1 MMIVTDIV
9 TISLAK
15 GIRRRIFVK
24 IISLFI
30 HAYLLVLIYEALSE
44 DKRRYVNCV
53 AVIIIAGV
61 KYLMELRFVTSN
73 LVPFVICTILI
84 VYSICCHSRNA
95 NIANL
100 KYALVAYGAD
110 YVMSIALGSVCGF
123 MATAVHMR
131 NVTVKYLVLDF
142 GRIMIALLLHK
153 YREQMRVL
161 KQMKVLNIG
170 VIGTVI
176 LLVTEQLMRI
186 AYSTKYMG
194 YVHIAIPCA
203 YLAALFTILWLI
215 DHYKM
220 AKIQKMYADDNKQMS
235 QKLHRSKEIL
245 PMIAQYA
252 ASMDLVQ
259 DEEMRKKLEAI
270 CRDYGK
276 ELGGAEVSA
285 EFIETTGID
294 LTDLLLRTKIMECGE
309 EDIQLEVF
317 VRTQIDKD
325 MKRLD
330 ISDAEITRLL
340 GDLLRNA
347 IHAVTGLQDRVILLL
362 IVRDENDHVLIQIF
376 DTGIPFPPYVLERF
390 GERGNTTWGTGNG
403 LADMM
408 ETVKRAHASIEV
420 NTKLGQED
428 VFEKV
433 ISICFDGKDQVE
445 VA

>member
-1 MMIVTDIV
+1 ME
-9 TISLAK
+9 
-15 GIRRRIFVK
+15 
-24 IISLFI
+24 IIAVFI
-30 HAYLLVLIYEALSE
+30 HAYMLVFIYEILSE
-44 DKRRYVNCV
+44 EKQKYINCV
-53 AVIIIAGV
+53 AILLIGSA
-61 KYLMELRFVTSN
+61 KYLLEPRPITSN
-73 LVPFVICTILI
+73 LAPLVICTMLI
-84 VYSICCHSRNA
+84 GYSMCGHSRNS

-100 KYALVAYGAD
+100 QYALVAYGMD
-110 YVMSIALGSVCGF
+110 YFINIVLGCFCGLIA
-123 MATAVHMR
+123 ATINR
-131 NVTVKYLVLDF
+131 ENIYVKYLIIDI
-142 GRIMIALLLHK
+142 GRILIVFILNK
-153 YREQMRVL
+153 YREHVRRI

-170 VIGTVI
+170 VIGTII
-176 LLVTEQLMRI
+176 LLLAEQLIRVSFTN
-186 AYSTKYMG
+186 AKRNYTDL
-194 YVHIAIPCA
+194 AIVCT
-203 YLAALFTILWLI
+203 YLAALFTTLWLL

-220 AKIQKMYADDNKQMS
+220 AKIQKMYEEDNKQMS

-245 PMIAQYA
+245 PMIAQYV
-252 ASMDLVQ
+252 ASMDQ
-259 DEEMRKKLEAI
+259 TQNEEMRKKLEAI

-294 LTDLLLRTKIMECGE
+294 LTDLLLRTKIMECSD

-317 VRTQIDKD
+317 VSTQIDKD

-330 ISDAEITRLL
+330 VSNGEITRLL

-347 IHAVTGLQDRVILLL
+347 IHAVSGLQDKVILLM
-362 IVRDENDHVLIQIF
+362 IVRDENGHVLIQIY

-408 ETVKRAHASIEV
+408 ETVRRAHASIEV
-420 NTKLGQED
+420 NTKLGRED
-428 VFEKV
+428 VFAKV

>member
-1 MMIVTDIV
+1 M
-9 TISLAK
+9 
-15 GIRRRIFVK
+15 RI
-24 IISLFI
+24 
-30 HAYLLVLIYEALSE
+30 
-44 DKRRYVNCV
+44 
-53 AVIIIAGV
+53 
-61 KYLMELRFVTSN
+61 
-73 LVPFVICTILI
+73 
-84 VYSICCHSRNA
+84 
-95 NIANL
+95 
-100 KYALVAYGAD
+100 
-110 YVMSIALGSVCGF
+110 
-123 MATAVHMR
+123 
-131 NVTVKYLVLDF
+131 
-142 GRIMIALLLHK
+142 
-153 YREQMRVL
+153 
-161 KQMKVLNIG
+161 LNIG
-170 VIGTVI
+170 VVGTVI
-176 LLVTEQLMRI
+176 LIFIEQLVRI
-186 AYSTKYMG
+186 AYSTKHLSYVYM
-194 YVHIAIPCA
+194 AITCT

-276 ELGGAEVSA
+276 ELGGTEVSA

-362 IVRDENDHVLIQIF
+362 IVRDKNDHVLIQIF

>member
-1 MMIVTDIV
+1 MLVVISFV
-9 TISLAK
+9 TIQREKSIL
-15 GIRRRIFVK
+15 GRIYVK
-24 IISLFI
+24 IIAVFI
-30 HAYLLVLIYEALSE
+30 HAYMLVFVYEILSE
-44 DKRRYVNCV
+44 DKHKYFNYV
-53 AVIIIAGV
+53 AVLLIAGAQ
-61 KYLMELRFVTSN
+61 YLMKSRPVTSN
-73 LVPFVICTILI
+73 LIPIVLCTILI
-84 VYSICCHSRNA
+84 LYGMCGHGRNS
-95 NIANL
+95 NIENL
-100 KYALVAYGAD
+100 KYALIAYGID
-110 YVMSIALGSVCGF
+110 YFISIICGTICGLIG
-123 MATAVHMR
+123 AAINTDNEV
-131 NVTVKYLVLDF
+131 VKYLVINI
-142 GRIMIALLLHK
+142 GRMIIVFILHK
-153 YREQMRVL
+153 YREHVRMI
-161 KQMKVLNIG
+161 KKMWVLNIG
-170 VIGTVI
+170 VFGTIV
-176 LLVTEQLMRI
+176 LLIAEQIIRASFMKTQRE
-186 AYSTKYMG
+186 
-194 YVHIAIPCA
+194 YVNLAIVCT
-203 YLAALFTILWLI
+203 YLAALYTILWLI

>member
-1 MMIVTDIV
+1 MI
-9 TISLAK
+9 
-15 GIRRRIFVK
+15 
-24 IISLFI
+24 
-30 HAYLLVLIYEALSE
+30 
-44 DKRRYVNCV
+44 
-53 AVIIIAGV
+53 
-61 KYLMELRFVTSN
+61 
-73 LVPFVICTILI
+73 
-84 VYSICCHSRNA
+84 
-95 NIANL
+95 
-100 KYALVAYGAD
+100 
-110 YVMSIALGSVCGF
+110 
-123 MATAVHMR
+123 
-131 NVTVKYLVLDF
+131 
-142 GRIMIALLLHK
+142 
-153 YREQMRVL
+153 
-161 KQMKVLNIG
+161 KQRWILNIG

-176 LLVTEQLMRI
+176 LLFIEQLVRVS
-186 AYSTKYMG
+186 YTTEYWTYL
-194 YVHIAIPCA
+194 YVAITCT

>member
-1 MMIVTDIV
+1 ME
-9 TISLAK
+9 
-15 GIRRRIFVK
+15 
-24 IISLFI
+24 IIALFI
-30 HAYLLVLIYEALSE
+30 RAYLLVFIYQILSE
-44 DKRRYVNCV
+44 DKRKYFIYV
-53 AVIIIAGV
+53 AVLLIAGAQYFMKSRLV
-61 KYLMELRFVTSN
+61 ISN
-73 LVPFVICTILI
+73 LVPIVICTILI
-84 VYSICCHSRNA
+84 LYSMCCHSKNS
-95 NIANL
+95 NVANL
-100 KYALVAYGAD
+100 KYALVAYGVD
-110 YVMSIALGSVCGF
+110 YLINVVLGSACGF
-123 MATAVHMR
+123 FAAIVHMR
-131 NVTVKYLVLDF
+131 SDAVKYLIVD
-142 GRIMIALLLHK
+142 IAKIVIFLILCR
-153 YREQMRVL
+153 YREQIRMI
-161 KQMKVLNIG
+161 KQMRILNIG
-170 VIGTVI
+170 VVGTII
-176 LLVTEQLMRI
+176 LLVIEQFVRI
-186 AYSTKYMG
+186 AYTTKYMS
-194 YVHIAIPCA
+194 YVYIAIPCT

-276 ELGGAEVSA
+276 ELGGTEVSA

-362 IVRDENDHVLIQIF
+362 IVRDKNDHVLIQIF

>member
-1 MMIVTDIV
+1 MKIV
-9 TISLAK
+9 A
-15 GIRRRIFVK
+15 
-24 IISLFI
+24 LFI
-30 HAYLLVLIYEALSE
+30 HAYILVLIYEILSE
-44 DKRRYVNCV
+44 DKRRYINCV
-53 AVIIIAGV
+53 TVFLIVGV
-61 KYLMELRFVTSN
+61 KYLMERRLVISN
-73 LVPFVICTILI
+73 LVPLVICTILI
-84 VYSICCHSRNA
+84 VYSMCCHSRNS

-100 KYALVAYGAD
+100 KYAVVAYGVD
-110 YVMSIALGSVCGF
+110 YLINIVLGSICGF
-123 MATAVHMR
+123 VVTLVDTE
-131 NVTVKYLVLDF
+131 NVVMKYLVLYIA
-142 GRIMIALLLHK
+142 RIMVVPLLYK
-153 YREQMRVL
+153 YRERVRMI

-170 VIGTVI
+170 VIGTII
-176 LLVTEQLMRI
+176 LMFTEQLIRISYPKMRF
-186 AYSTKYMG
+186 G
-194 YVHIAIPCA
+194 YVYIAVTCA